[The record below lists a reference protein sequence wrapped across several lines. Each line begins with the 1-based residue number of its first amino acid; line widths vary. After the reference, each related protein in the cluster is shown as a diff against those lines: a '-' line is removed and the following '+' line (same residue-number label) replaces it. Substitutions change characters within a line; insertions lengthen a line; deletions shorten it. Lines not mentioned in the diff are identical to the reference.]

1 MASSSNP
8 EGFNVEVGSV
18 PQQEVAPPTELTPP
32 DTRPYSGDAGGAN
45 PVRVS
50 TEAIDWFINQLNTIA
65 PDDGSGLVEDAIN
78 AVRAVDIRPGAFAIA
93 QVLKSKIDGE
103 GGLKGDTISFLEGL
117 GELLIVLR
125 DSLTT
130 VSRNYRETE
139 DDSTITGDELNEHM
153 TDANSIINGWN
164 DSGQAEWQNNSP
176 PPKNDGSQGGSGG
189 EPPAEG
195 SDTWYYQPADD

>member
-8 EGFNVEVGSV
+8 YAFNVEVDSV
-18 PQQEVAPPTELTPP
+18 PGQDVAPPTDFTPP
-32 DTRPYSGDAGGAN
+32 DTRPYSGDAGGAS

-50 TEAIDWFINQLNTIA
+50 TEAIDWFVNQLKTIA
-65 PDDGSGLVEDAIN
+65 PHDGSGLVKDTIN

-117 GELLIVLR
+117 GDLLIVLQ

-130 VSRNYRETE
+130 VSRNYGETE
-139 DDSTITGDELNEHM
+139 DDSTITSDELNEQM
-153 TDANSIINGWN
+153 TDANSIINGWG
-164 DSGQAEWQNNSP
+164 DSGLAEWQNDSP
-176 PPKNDGSQGGSGG
+176 PPKNDGSQ
-189 EPPAEG
+189 EG
-195 SDTWYYQPADD
+195 SSGTWR